1 MKKDVLN
8 LEDIELQLLNLL
20 QTNWSVEK
28 DTTIFHR
35 NMRRVEGILTQPNVI
50 IKEETDVNRWDTEG
64 SGECLA
70 LITVKIRM
78 QAKSTTNESVEETKE
93 LKHKFIE
100 EIYDILKKVNNGDL
114 KTPEGW
120 EWGYITRRVN
130 EDLFDVEPPMLGEGL
145 NITIAY
151 QRTSK

>member
-1 MKKDVLN
+1 M
-8 LEDIELQLLNLL
+8 EDLELQLLNLL

-28 DTTIFHR
+28 DSTIFHR
-35 NMRRVEGILTQPNVI
+35 NMRRTEGILTQPNVI

-64 SGECLA
+64 SGDCLA

-78 QAKSTTNESVEETKE
+78 QAKATTNESVEETKE

-114 KTPEGW
+114 TTPDGW
-120 EWGYITRRVN
+120 EWVFVTRQVN
-130 EDLFDVEPPMLGEGL
+130 EDLFDIEPFMGGEAL
-145 NITIAY
+145 NITICH
-151 QRTSK
+151 QRVSK